1 MVIETLYLTVMQLSL
16 LFTLLVIVVLD
27 LLCVTCY
34 FLWLVLSHIYVTG
47 FLDETCTVFETCLK
61 PFLFLHIQEGEAL
74 PPISDDKS
82 PKMRSGLFLIL
93 HTVTNTLLLSSCAG
107 KKATSFYTKQF
118 LSLHLLDAIL
128 KDCNCFTYIS
138 MIFDQ
143 FI

>member
-1 MVIETLYLTVMQLSL
+1 MKIPYTVL
-16 LFTLLVIVVLD
+16 
-27 LLCVTCY
+27 
-34 FLWLVLSHIYVTG
+34 
-47 FLDETCTVFETCLK
+47 ETCLK
-61 PFLFLHIQEGEAL
+61 PFLFIHTQEGEAL

-118 LSLHLLDAIL
+118 LSLHSLDAIL
-128 KDCNCFTYIS
+128 KDCNCCAYIS